1 MKNKHFFYHILMI
14 YEIICSGLLIFLC
27 IRIEMLEIVDFK
39 PITAFVIIK
48 QGFEILI
55 YSFFFYKVYKTC
67 KNYSLIKALMN
78 LTVCMQFFFLGADFA
93 TEILGKAHTPLLIT
107 FLKILFTVY
116 LIFCRRIRIIELNQK
131 FNSVIDRQD
140 LLLWPTL
147 FRSEIFEVA
156 EWRPGAGRVYTDW
169 SLYCWWF

>member
-1 MKNKHFFYHILMI
+1 
-14 YEIICSGLLIFLC
+14 
-27 IRIEMLEIVDFK
+27 MLEIVNFK

-48 QGFEILI
+48 QGCEILI

-67 KNYSLIKALMN
+67 KNYFLIKALMN

-93 TEILGKAHTPLLIT
+93 TDLLGKAHTPLLIT

-140 LLLWPTL
+140 LLL
-147 FRSEIFEVA
+147 
-156 EWRPGAGRVYTDW
+156 
-169 SLYCWWF
+169 

>member
-27 IRIEMLEIVDFK
+27 IRIEMLEIVNFK

-55 YSFFFYKVYKTC
+55 YR
-67 KNYSLIKALMN
+67 IKALMN

-93 TEILGKAHTPLLIT
+93 TDLLGKAHTPLLIT

-140 LLLWPTL
+140 LLL
-147 FRSEIFEVA
+147 
-156 EWRPGAGRVYTDW
+156 
-169 SLYCWWF
+169 